1 MKTKTVTHYVCDH
14 CGKVGHSAGHMTT
27 HEKHCTMN
35 SKRKCRLCD
44 EGHNLAQLIAMVPS
58 PEPFAIRAE
67 EWDFK
72 AGEGKGFT
80 YVIPDGFYEAAIARV
95 HDAADECPLCTFAA
109 LRQSGVP
116 MFLLKSFK
124 LKEEL
129 ADWWD
134 AANQDERNSGY
145 GW

>member
-1 MKTKTVTHYVCDH
+1 MKTKVVTHYVCDH
-14 CGKVGHSAGHMTT
+14 CVKVGHSASHMTA

-35 SKRKCRLCD
+35 PERECRLCD
-44 EGHNLAQLIAMVPS
+44 DGHDLAKLIAMVPS
-58 PEPFAIRAE
+58 PEPFSTRAE

-72 AGEGKGFT
+72 AGEGKGLTF
-80 YVIPDGFYEAAIARV
+80 VVPDGFYEAAIARIQ
-95 HDAADECPLCTFAA
+95 DAADGCPLCTFAA

-124 LKEEL
+124 LKDEL
-129 ADWWD
+129 ADWWSSV
-134 AANQDERNSGY
+134 NEDERNSGY